1 MKKKYYYGS
10 PVVVFGWSTQTGDD
24 GFEWSYTK
32 FPDETSPEEG
42 KEYPLSEV
50 WDKDLVFDGIHRDNQ
65 GGTSHVEVR
74 YLDRTALQQEGKYI
88 ADIRDAFTTG
98 HPFKLS
104 NGYTK
109 YDSETDTYITYQF
122 DKTKSYLIRRN
133 RCSGPP
139 KVVFLYINESGE
151 NCYKVVTVQEIRSEV
166 NSVTENEAKLT
177 HYHFG
182 DWKKAE
188 AHYELVGNIY
198 KVDSVSDEVV
208 TFPKEV
214 TEFNEYY
221 QAELVPNEYHLQFY
235 DTGTS
240 QSYQCFF
247 NEDDD
252 AVQYVNTGADSYT
265 CIITNDTGKLLR
277 FGWVSGNG
285 GGGENNNPSAN
296 YQELITATITF
307 SAYTKYI
314 PDRIV
319 IYGSNMQKIA
329 EYTFSASGDS
339 YITTFN
345 MPGQDIIIK
354 AYIKKV

>member
-74 YLDRTALQQEGKYI
+74 YLDRTEFQQEGKYI

-109 YDSETDTYITYQF
+109 HDSETDTDITYQF

-133 RCSGPP
+133 GCSGPP

-208 TFPKEV
+208 TFPKQV

-221 QAELVPNEYHLQFY
+221 QAELVPNEYKLSLDSQLFLDTTNQKVINVAQMMLLGDYNLQAGVEGNYIYERATNKTSNRHSDTDISYKSLVQVSFY
-235 DTGTS
+235 
-240 QSYQCFF
+240 FP
-247 NEDDD
+247 
-252 AVQYVNTGADSYT
+252 
-265 CIITNDTGKLLR
+265 IT
-277 FGWVSGNG
+277 
-285 GGGENNNPSAN
+285 
-296 YQELITATITF
+296 
-307 SAYTKYI
+307 
-314 PDRIV
+314 
-319 IYGSNMQKIA
+319 
-329 EYTFSASGDS
+329 EYTPITLQVTTADDQLSGTDYS
-339 YITTFN
+339 LTVGDNNTYTTSFE
-345 MPGQDIIIK
+345 MPGQDS
-354 AYIKKV
+354 YIKILFTKNDTTN